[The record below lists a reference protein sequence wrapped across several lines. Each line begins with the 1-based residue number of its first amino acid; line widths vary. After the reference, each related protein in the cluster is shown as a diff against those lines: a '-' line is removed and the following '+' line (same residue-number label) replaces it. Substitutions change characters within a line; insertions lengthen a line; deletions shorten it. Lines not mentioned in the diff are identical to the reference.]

1 MGYGAGTAIVNPE
14 NASYHEYPREIPEMP
29 G

>member
-1 MGYGAGTAIVNPE
+1 MGYGAGTAIASPE